1 MIFDDI
7 KQFLK
12 KLFGTQKGAS
22 MAKSKMPKLDEID
35 IIVTKLPAP
44 TTQWP
49 QGYSFEMKRGSKYLG
64 KKLEFQNHGH
74 PGFIIYFSL
83 QEGDPHH
90 PTGCQFL
97 PDLPGVM
104 WVQQSDLPDPPC
116 PRYPCTWEQFSA
128 IDVVKNE
135 DDEPNRGLIVSNR
148 NDFQKMFAFTLRFE
162 IPGYPDVVEFDPIGS
177 NQNGGD

>member
-49 QGYSFEMKRGSKYLG
+49 QGYSFEMKEDRNIWGRNWN
-64 KKLEFQNHGH
+64 FR
-74 PGFIIYFSL
+74 I
-83 QEGDPHH
+83 
-90 PTGCQFL
+90 
-97 PDLPGVM
+97 M
-104 WVQQSDLPDPPC
+104 
-116 PRYPCTWEQFSA
+116 A
-128 IDVVKNE
+128 IQ
-135 DDEPNRGLIVSNR
+135 VS
-148 NDFQKMFAFTLRFE
+148 
-162 IPGYPDVVEFDPIGS
+162 
-177 NQNGGD
+177 